1 MPNGTADRILSWYM
15 HVLEGDNTSVGQVH
29 ILDRDY
35 QPRVVRVHVKRA
47 PDASDMTFDIKDD
60 GVSIFG
66 SVLPRLRKGNT
77 SEDVAE
83 DFLPSAGSMAKYS
96 LLTLDLTPAGA
107 AGISVQLELVAEQ
120 DDEIEESDT

>member
-1 MPNGTADRILSWYM
+1 MPADRILSWYM
-15 HVLEGDNTSVGQVH
+15 HTLEGDNTSVGQVH

-35 QPRVVRVHVKRA
+35 QPRVARVHVKRA
-47 PDASDMTFDIKDD
+47 PDSGNMTFDIKDD

-77 SEDVAE
+77 AEDVAE
-83 DFLPSAGSMAKYS
+83 DFLPSAGTLAKYS

-120 DDEIEESDT
+120 DDEADESDT

>member
-1 MPNGTADRILSWYM
+1 MPNGTADRILSWYQ

-77 SEDVAE
+77 AEDVAE
-83 DFLPSAGSMAKYS
+83 DFLPSAGTLAKYS

-120 DDEIEESDT
+120 DDEVEESDT

>member
-35 QPRVVRVHVKRA
+35 QPRVARVHVKRA
-47 PDASDMTFDIKDD
+47 PDSGNMTFDIKDD

-66 SVLPRLRKGNT
+66 SVLPRLLKGGT
-77 SEDVAE
+77 SEEVAE
-83 DFLPSAGSMAKYS
+83 DFKPNASTMAKYS

-120 DDEIEESDT
+120 DDEVRESDT